1 MIAYHRPQAKL
12 NAKETNVTTNLRV
25 QILIFTLVLVVLG
38 IVSESVAASNSG
50 GNVQFRHV
58 DIGAVAPQETIKNP
72 IKLLTDVDFAPFS
85 FENPDKTVS
94 GLAVDLAVAAC
105 AELKLTCQV
114 IAKPFAELLPAL
126 KNHEGDAIITGIRL
140 SSDILKIA
148 SATRPYYFSSA
159 RFITRTG
166 MTFTQPD
173 ARALAGRR
181 IGYVKGTSH
190 AAFLGKYYERS
201 ALTPF
206 NDESALLESLR
217 TATIDAAFTDSLH
230 ASFWLKG
237 TNAQKCCINLGE
249 SFIDRETFSRSMSL
263 VISNDQP
270 NLREAFDYALD
281 RLQEKST
288 TAKIFQRYI
297 PDSLF

>member
-1 MIAYHRPQAKL
+1 
-12 NAKETNVTTNLRV
+12 VTTTRRV
-25 QILIFTLVLVVLG
+25 QLLILALFL
-38 IVSESVAASNSG
+38 IVFGAGTESLAANDLAG
-50 GNVQFRHV
+50 QVQFRHV
-58 DIGAVAPQETIKNP
+58 DIGAIAPLESIKNP
-72 IKLLTDVDFAPFS
+72 VRLLTDNDFAPFS
-85 FENPDKTVS
+85 FENPDKTLS
-94 GLAVDLAVAAC
+94 GIAVDLAVAAC
-105 AELKLTCQV
+105 TELKLTCQV
-114 IAKPFAELLPAL
+114 SAKPFADLLPAL
-126 KNHEGDAIITGIRL
+126 KNHEGEAIITGIRL

-166 MTFTQPD
+166 MPFTQPD

-206 NDESALLESLR
+206 NDENALLESLR
-217 TATIDAAFTDSLH
+217 AATIDAAFTDSLH

-237 TNAQKCCINLGE
+237 TNAQKCCITLGE
-249 SFIDRETFSRSMSL
+249 SFIDRQTFSRSMSFI
-263 VISNDQP
+263 ISNDQS

-281 RLQEKST
+281 RLQEKGT

-297 PDSLF
+297 PESLF

>member
-1 MIAYHRPQAKL
+1 M
-12 NAKETNVTTNLRV
+12 TTMQRV
-25 QILIFTLVLVVLG
+25 QTLVSTLG
-38 IVSESVAASNSG
+38 LIVFLQTTESLAANSSAAQ
-50 GNVQFRHV
+50 VQFRHV
-58 DIGAVAPQETIKNP
+58 DIGAIAPVETIKNP
-72 IKLLTDVDFAPFS
+72 IKLLTDIDFPPFS
-85 FENPDKTVS
+85 FQNPDKTSS
-94 GLAVDLAVAAC
+94 GIAVDLAVAAC
-105 AELKLTCQV
+105 AELKLTCQL
-114 IAKPFAELLPAL
+114 IPKPFGELLPAL

-181 IGYVKGTSH
+181 IGFVKGTSH

-206 NDESALLESLR
+206 NDENALLESLR
-217 TATIDAAFTDSLH
+217 TATIDVAFTDSLH

-237 TNAQKCCINLGE
+237 TNAQKCCVNLGE
-249 SFIDRETFSRSMSL
+249 SFIDRQTFSRSMSL

-281 RLQEKST
+281 RMQEKGT

>member
-1 MIAYHRPQAKL
+1 M
-12 NAKETNVTTNLRV
+12 TTTRRV
-25 QILIFTLVLVVLG
+25 QLPVLTLFLIVFG
-38 IVSESVAASNSG
+38 ASAESLTANDLAAQ
-50 GNVQFRHV
+50 VQFRHV
-58 DIGAVAPQETIKNP
+58 DIGAIAPLESIKNP
-72 IKLLTDVDFAPFS
+72 VKLLTDIDFAPFS
-85 FENPDKTVS
+85 FENPDKTLS
-94 GLAVDLAVAAC
+94 GIAVDLAVAAC
-105 AELKLTCQV
+105 TELKLTCQV
-114 IAKPFAELLPAL
+114 SAKPFADLLPAL
-126 KNHEGDAIITGIRL
+126 KNHEGEAIITGMRL

-166 MTFTQPD
+166 MPFTQPD

-181 IGYVKGTSH
+181 IGYVKGTTH

-206 NDESALLESLR
+206 NDENALLESLR
-217 TATIDAAFTDSLH
+217 AATIDAAFTDSLH

-237 TNAQKCCINLGE
+237 TNAQKCCITLGE
-249 SFIDRETFSRSMSL
+249 SFIDRQSFSRSMSFI
-263 VISNDQP
+263 ISNDQS

-281 RLQEKST
+281 RLQEKGT

-297 PDSLF
+297 PESLF

>member
-1 MIAYHRPQAKL
+1 M
-12 NAKETNVTTNLRV
+12 TTMQRV
-25 QILIFTLVLVVLG
+25 QTLVSTLG
-38 IVSESVAASNSG
+38 LIVFLQTTESLAANSSAAQ
-50 GNVQFRHV
+50 VQFRHV
-58 DIGAVAPQETIKNP
+58 DIGAIAPVETIKNP
-72 IKLLTDVDFAPFS
+72 IKLLTDIDFPPFS
-85 FENPDKTVS
+85 FQNPDKTSS
-94 GLAVDLAVAAC
+94 GIAVDLAVAAC
-105 AELKLTCQV
+105 AELKLTCQL
-114 IAKPFAELLPAL
+114 IPKPFGELLPAL

-206 NDESALLESLR
+206 NDENALLESLR

-237 TNAQKCCINLGE
+237 TNAQKCCVNLGE
-249 SFIDRETFSRSMSL
+249 SFIDRQTFSRSMSL

-281 RLQEKST
+281 RMQEKGT